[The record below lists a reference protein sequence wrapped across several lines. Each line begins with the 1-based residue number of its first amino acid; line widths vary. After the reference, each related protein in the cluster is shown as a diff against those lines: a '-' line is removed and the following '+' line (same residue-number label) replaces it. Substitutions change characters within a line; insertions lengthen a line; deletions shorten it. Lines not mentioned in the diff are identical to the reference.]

1 MRSTIIGFAVAL
13 IATNTFAQ
21 CADPWVWSNQHKK
34 CVPPPPSPLPAAE
47 PGERLTRSLAGAD
60 YGTVQGWTAGSA
72 AVGPYPPA
80 GVMIQSSATTLTLIC
95 FYGSASMAPSMQL
108 ARAAP
113 PGQRCVTAPD
123 EKGFICK

>member
-47 PGERLTRSLAGAD
+47 PGELSCPPNSIIGRSGLWHRAGLDRRLCGCWPLSP
-60 YGTVQGWTAGSA
+60 GWRDDPIQRDDAHTYLLLWVRQHGPLN
-72 AVGPYPPA
+72 AVGA
-80 GVMIQSSATTLTLIC
+80 R
-95 FYGSASMAPSMQL
+95 
-108 ARAAP
+108 RAA
-113 PGQRCVTAPD
+113 RTAMRHSS
-123 EKGFICK
+123 G